1 MEPQQGGGT
10 IRPHS
15 KEKRVRKRP
24 VITGLVAVVGLAAGY
39 AAANGPPKLDPALA
53 PYKAVSGVSGNIS
66 SIGSDSLNN
75 VMTLWAETFSKFYPN
90 AKIQI
95 EGKGSSTAPP
105 ALIAGTAQL
114 GPMSREM
121 KGTEIDAFE
130 KKYGYKP
137 TQIRTSVDALAV
149 FVNKDN
155 PMKCMSIPQGDAGF
169 SKSRRQSYKED
180 IKTWG
185 QLGLTG
191 EWANKP
197 ISLYGRNSASGTY
210 GFFKEHSLKNGDFKD
225 EVKEQPGSASVVQ
238 GVTVDR
244 FAMGYSGIGY
254 ATAGVRA
261 VPLAEKEGS
270 KCYEADPDNAYAGT
284 YPLSRFLY
292 VYVNKAP
299 GKPLDPLTREFVKLM
314 VSKEGQ
320 EVVIKDGYFPI
331 PATIAK
337 EELSKV
343 QWVAVKSEALDAGGP
358 ETPARPLVVSKAR
371 TARRI
376 AADRR
381 TSRLVILGG
390 IVIIGAILAILF
402 VIVGEVYPLFRAAT
416 ASLGGTYAAR
426 GGGASA
432 PVSSE
437 ATGVDEYRE
446 LAYLVTPTGMLQF

>member
-1 MEPQQGGGT
+1 M
-10 IRPHS
+10 
-15 KEKRVRKRP
+15 
-24 VITGLVAVVGLAAGY
+24 VAVAVAALFLVAGY
-39 AAANGPPKLDPALA
+39 AVASGPPKLDPGLTS
-53 PYKAVSGVSGNIS
+53 YKAVSGVSGNIS

-75 VMTLWAETFSKFYPN
+75 LMTLWAEGFGKFYPN

-121 KGTEIDAFE
+121 KGTEVDAFE

-155 PMKCMSIPQGDAGF
+155 PIKCLTIPQVDAVF
-169 SKSRRQSYKED
+169 SKSRRHGAKED
-180 IKTWG
+180 VKTWG

-210 GFFKEHSLKNGDFKD
+210 GFFKEHTLKNGDFKD

-238 GVTVDR
+238 GLTVDR

-261 VPLAEKEGS
+261 VPLAERDGA
-270 KCYEADPDNAYAGT
+270 KCYEADPDNAYAGS
-284 YPLSRFLY
+284 YPLARFLY
-292 VYVNKAP
+292 VYINKAP
-299 GKPLDPLTREFVKLM
+299 GKPLDPLTREFVKLV

-320 EVVIKDGYFPI
+320 EVVIKDGYYPI
-331 PATIAK
+331 PASIAK
-337 EELSKV
+337 EELNKV
-343 QWVAVKSEALDAGGP
+343 Q
-358 ETPARPLVVSKAR
+358 
-371 TARRI
+371 
-376 AADRR
+376 
-381 TSRLVILGG
+381 
-390 IVIIGAILAILF
+390 
-402 VIVGEVYPLFRAAT
+402 
-416 ASLGGTYAAR
+416 
-426 GGGASA
+426 
-432 PVSSE
+432 
-437 ATGVDEYRE
+437 
-446 LAYLVTPTGMLQF
+446 